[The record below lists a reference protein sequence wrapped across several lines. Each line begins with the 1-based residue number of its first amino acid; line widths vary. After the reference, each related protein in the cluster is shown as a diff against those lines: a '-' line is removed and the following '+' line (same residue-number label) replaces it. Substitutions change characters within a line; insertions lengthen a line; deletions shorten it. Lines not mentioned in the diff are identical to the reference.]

1 MWCDLLYRNLSSVDL
16 IANAFAIR
24 TEMSLLQLSFTSHCF
39 PDIVLLSFTLLPK
52 ISYLALLVKV
62 KKKPQVYVVE
72 VCKM

>member
-39 PDIVLLSFTLLPK
+39 PDIVQHSLLSFTLLPK

-62 KKKPQVYVVE
+62 K
-72 VCKM
+72 